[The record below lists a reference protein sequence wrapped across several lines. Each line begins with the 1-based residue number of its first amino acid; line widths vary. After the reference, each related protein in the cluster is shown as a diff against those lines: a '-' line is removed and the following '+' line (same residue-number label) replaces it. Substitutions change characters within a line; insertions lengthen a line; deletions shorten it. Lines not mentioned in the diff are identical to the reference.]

1 MRRVFIALFF
11 MLALAVGGAF
21 FVSRGHVLRE
31 PPYEKLAEWGAAGDG
46 PGEFRDPTGIAVS
59 HDKVFVADARN
70 ARIQIFSLQ
79 GEFLDFFPKAGDA
92 TMLGRPMNLDI
103 QDDQLFIADYDL
115 DAVLVFT
122 LDGVFQHAFGAAGE
136 AAGALNS
143 PSGVAALP
151 TGGAL
156 VVDFYGGRLQAFD
169 ETGAFTT
176 AFAGARKFIYP
187 SDIARRRDA
196 GFVLA
201 EGYAH
206 RLHFVT
212 PDGAIERSFGGFV
225 GIRMPGMPFPG
236 WFKTVSSVAIDPGG
250 RIAATDFYNGRVQMF
265 DERGR
270 FLTHFGAPDLQK
282 PFGIAA
288 GPDGKVYVVDNGA
301 SRISVWGRPTAAR

>member
-1 MRRVFIALFF
+1 M
-11 MLALAVGGAF
+11 
-21 FVSRGHVLRE
+21 
-31 PPYEKLAEWGAAGDG
+31 GAAGDG

-225 GIRMPGMPFPG
+225 GIRLPGMPFPG
-236 WFKTVSSVAIDPGG
+236 WFKTVSSVAIDLGGGSRRLIFTMGACKCSMSAAAFSPILARPICKSRLESLPGPMARSMSSTMAPVAFPCG
-250 RIAATDFYNGRVQMF
+250 AGQRRRARPRRFKRLSS
-265 DERGR
+265 RG
-270 FLTHFGAPDLQK
+270 D
-282 PFGIAA
+282 
-288 GPDGKVYVVDNGA
+288 
-301 SRISVWGRPTAAR
+301 SVTRSLLEMRRAQC